1 MKNSLTFL
9 LSILLLSGTIW
20 PGMAHAQTQNNPAE
34 ANKKQYKQL
43 RKAVNE
49 YKKIQNRHDWAPI
62 SLSDKQIFKLNDT
75 SEVIR
80 KIYDRL
86 KFLEDL
92 QSFRSTDIFTTKLE
106 DAVKRF
112 QLRHGLEDDGIIGP
126 AFIRALNM
134 PLEKRIE
141 QLEVNM
147 DRLRMDTIPLR
158 GRRIIANIPE
168 YRLYVYENN
177 KEVLTMDIVVG
188 KSTDPTIV
196 FADTMEHIVFSPY
209 WNVPASIVKKEILP
223 QMNKNAGY
231 LKKNNMEITG
241 KADGLP
247 VIRQKPGPENSLGK
261 VKFLFPNQHSI
272 YFHDTPSKSLFERNS
287 RAFSHGCIRLSKP
300 MELARYLLRDQ
311 PEWSDEMILEAMNS
325 GIEKWVNLTEA
336 VPVSII
342 YYTAWVDQ
350 SGMVNFRDDIYG
362 HDQEQHVQ

>member
-9 LSILLLSGTIW
+9 LSLLLLSGFIW
-20 PGMAHAQTQNNPAE
+20 PGIVHAQTQNNTAE

-43 RKAVNE
+43 SKAVNE
-49 YKKIQNRHDWAPI
+49 YQKIKNRHDWTPI
-62 SLSDKQIFKLNDT
+62 SLSDKQVLKLNDT

-147 DRLRMDTIPLR
+147 DRLQMDTLPLT
-158 GRRIIANIPE
+158 GSRIIANIPE
-168 YRLYVYENN
+168 YRLYVYEDN

-188 KSTDPTIV
+188 KSTDPTMV

-241 KADGLP
+241 KVDGLP

-325 GIEKWVNLTEA
+325 GIEQWVNLIEA

-362 HDQEQHVQ
+362 HDQEQPVQ

>member
-9 LSILLLSGTIW
+9 FSLLLLLGFTS
-20 PGMAHAQTQNNPAE
+20 PGAVHAQSQNTGE

-43 RKAVNE
+43 NKAVNA
-49 YKKIQNRHDWAPI
+49 YQKIKARHEWDPI
-62 SLSDKQIFKLNDT
+62 LLSNKQVLKLNDT
-75 SEVIR
+75 SEVIL
-80 KIYDRL
+80 KISERL
-86 KFLEDL
+86 KLLQDL
-92 QSFRSTDIFTTKLE
+92 QSFRSSDIFTAKLE
-106 DAVKRF
+106 NAVKRF
-112 QLRHGLEDDGIIGP
+112 QLRHGLEEDGIVGP

-141 QLEVNM
+141 QLEVNLN
-147 DRLRMDTIPLR
+147 RLRMDTLQLK

-168 YRLYVYENN
+168 YRLYVYEDNR
-177 KEVLTMDIVVG
+177 EVLTMDIVVG

-196 FADTMEHIVFSPY
+196 FADTMENIVFSPY
-209 WNVPASIVKKEILP
+209 WNIPASIVKNEIIP

-247 VIRQKPGPENSLGK
+247 LIRQKPGPENSLGN
-261 VKFLFPNQHSI
+261 VKFLFPNQHNI

-300 MELARYLLRDQ
+300 AELARYLLRDQ

-325 GIEKWVNLTEA
+325 GKEKWVKLA
-336 VPVSII
+336 AGVPVSII

-350 SGMVNFRDDIYG
+350 SGRINFRDDIYG
-362 HDQEQHVQ
+362 HDQEL